1 MKKKKWKFLSPIYIG
16 MIWIILIGFI
26 ILFLPPI
33 YGVSDNGIYD
43 GILKSNGLAFLDKGN
58 AYYTDFVPQ
67 YKILQYYNPNQYHA
81 FSLQNLF
88 IQIAILLNRIFFS
101 KTIFDIRF
109 LAIIYFILYL
119 FGVYIL
125 LRALTKNVTRRQAY
139 ILSLLTIFLIG
150 DTNYMV
156 YFNSFYPQAL
166 VYILLIYFVGLSII
180 AYQQTSLRKL
190 SIIFTAQLVVT
201 ISFSLVAPG
210 TDVFSIASFVTL
222 WSVLLYVK
230 RSMVKRSVL
239 IAIVG
244 TIPIIILGVCL
255 VGNPYQNKD
264 MYNSV
269 SLGVLM
275 ENKDPAKSLQE
286 LGIAPEYEMI
296 RGTHYDQP
304 YTLVK
309 THSEMVKKNLTE
321 KLNQWKITWFCFT
334 HPKVMRLLLN
344 DAIESLSVGD
354 NNNIHADNM
363 KKENFISIFLKG
375 IMVIGTLIK
384 GAFLPKKILFYLL
397 CAISIIS
404 IYFLVAIRGI
414 KLGSTIYFGRFLR
427 QLGLVLVLL
436 GAFIMPIVTGG
447 LANISEQMILASSA
461 IDLLIVVFI
470 SDYFRHNLWIS
481 KEELQVH
488 QLEEEQ

>member
-1 MKKKKWKFLSPIYIG
+1 M
-16 MIWIILIGFI
+16 IGFI

-33 YGVSDNGIYD
+33 YGVSDNGIYG

-58 AYYTDFVPQ
+58 AYYTDFIPQ

-166 VYILLIYFVGLSII
+166 VYLLLIYFVGLSII

-222 WSVLLYVK
+222 WSVLIYVK
-230 RSMVKRSVL
+230 RSMIKKSILV
-239 IAIVG
+239 AILG
-244 TIPIIILGVCL
+244 TIPIIILGVYL

-269 SLGVLM
+269 SLGILM
-275 ENKDPAKSLQE
+275 ENKDPAKSLQVR
-286 LGIAPEYEMI
+286 YCS
-296 RGTHYDQP
+296 R
-304 YTLVK
+304 V
-309 THSEMVKKNLTE
+309 
-321 KLNQWKITWFCFT
+321 
-334 HPKVMRLLLN
+334 
-344 DAIESLSVGD
+344 
-354 NNNIHADNM
+354 
-363 KKENFISIFLKG
+363 
-375 IMVIGTLIK
+375 
-384 GAFLPKKILFYLL
+384 
-397 CAISIIS
+397 
-404 IYFLVAIRGI
+404 
-414 KLGSTIYFGRFLR
+414 
-427 QLGLVLVLL
+427 
-436 GAFIMPIVTGG
+436 
-447 LANISEQMILASSA
+447 
-461 IDLLIVVFI
+461 
-470 SDYFRHNLWIS
+470 
-481 KEELQVH
+481 
-488 QLEEEQ
+488 